1 MGKKKVI
8 AKGAE
13 AEIILKEGKIVK
25 KRVKK
30 NYRLKE
36 IDEKLRKKRTR
47 WEARNMGRVGEGVPK
62 ILNVDENKKEIEMEF
77 IDGKKLSENFDNFSG
92 KKQKKIAG
100 EVGRIVGE
108 IHNKNIIHGDLTT
121 SNMIWKNKIHLID
134 FGLSFYSKRI
144 EDKAVDLHLLKQA
157 LESKHFQNWRKL
169 FKYIINNY
177 NPENKKEIL
186 KRLEK
191 VEKRGRY
198 K

>member
-1 MGKKKVI
+1 MKKII

-13 AEIILKEGKIVK
+13 AVIIKEGRKIIK

-30 NYRLKE
+30 NYRLKK

-47 WEARNMGRVGEGVPK
+47 WEAKNMGRVGEGVPK
-62 ILNVDENKKEIEMEF
+62 IFKIDENKKEIEMEF
-77 IDGKKLSENFDNFSG
+77 ISGKKLSESLNNFSK
-92 KKQKKIAG
+92 KKQEEIAKKIG
-100 EVGRIVGE
+100 EIVE
-108 IHNKNIIHGDLTT
+108 KIHNKNIIHGDLTT
-121 SNMIWKNKIHLID
+121 SNIIYNKEIYLID

-144 EDKAVDLHLLKQA
+144 EDKAVDIHLLRRA
-157 LESKHFQNWRKL
+157 LESKHFQNWGKL
-169 FKYIINNY
+169 FKHIINNY
-177 NPENKKEIL
+177 NPKKKEEII